1 VFIAVGLWFLPRRTR
16 AGGQALAAGR
26 RRYTDLVPGAGQ
38 GQPRWSAED
47 VGMAVALHGAAALR
61 AMMLTFAQ
69 DGGLFDRRGVSD
81 THGDATLDT
90 PNLNNL
96 TG

>member
-1 VFIAVGLWFLPRRTR
+1 
-16 AGGQALAAGR
+16 
-26 RRYTDLVPGAGQ
+26 
-38 GQPRWSAED
+38 
-47 VGMAVALHGAAALR
+47 MAVALHGAAALR